1 MIKLESKGELKI
13 GTNIHP
19 SAVVSESARLGENV
33 TIGPYCMIGDEVEIG
48 DGSIIGPHAVI
59 EKWTSLGKEC
69 RVYQFALVGAA
80 PQDLKFKGERRTT
93 IREGATIHRAT
104 GEDNE
109 TRIGSD
115 CLLMAYIHVA
125 HNCTLG
131 NHVIMSNLASCA
143 GHAIVEDRVVI
154 GGMAGVHQFVKIGRN
169 AMVGGMSKLVQ
180 DVVPYTIV
188 DGHPAKVVGL
198 NNVGISR
205 AGIPLESRRLIKKAY
220 KILYR
225 SGLSLPEAIAVIEQ
239 EVDSCTSLGFYV
251 MRNAAFVGSVETLRI
266 NRRSLHGKARNFGG
280 SRQVA
285 SRMRTRRPTAR
296 LRSLCSRTSSQQ

>member
-1 MIKLESKGELKI
+1 MIKLESNGET
-13 GTNIHP
+13 GTTIHA
-19 SAVVSESARLGENV
+19 SAVVSPKAIIGENV
-33 TIGPYCMIGDEVEIG
+33 TIGPYCVIADDVEIG
-48 DGSIIGPHAVI
+48 DGSIIGPHSVI
-59 EKWTSLGKEC
+59 EQWTSLGKEC
-69 RVYQFALVGAA
+69 RVYQFASVGAA
-80 PQDLKFKGERRTT
+80 PQDLKFKGERSYTIIGDRTT

-104 GEDNE
+104 GEGNE
-109 TRIGSD
+109 TRIGND

-239 EVDSCTSLGFYV
+239 EVDSCEEVEHFLRFL
-251 MRNAAFVGSVETLRI
+251 RNAERGICRE
-266 NRRSLHGKARNFGG
+266 RRDFEGN
-280 SRQVA
+280 
-285 SRMRTRRPTAR
+285 
-296 LRSLCSRTSSQQ
+296 

>member
-1 MIKLESKGELKI
+1 MITLESKEEL
-13 GTNIHP
+13 IHP
-19 SAVVSESARLGENV
+19 SAIISKSAKIGSNV
-33 TIGPYCMIGDEVEIG
+33 TIGPYCVIGDEVEIG

-59 EKWTSLGKEC
+59 AKWTTLGKEC
-69 RVYQFALVGAA
+69 RIFQFASVGAE
-80 PQDLKFKGERRTT
+80 PQDLKFKGEQSSTIIGDRTT

-104 GEDNE
+104 GEGNE

-115 CLLMAYIHVA
+115 CLLMAYVHIA

-131 NHVIMSNLASCA
+131 NRVIMSNLASCS

-180 DVVPYTIV
+180 DVVPYTLV
-188 DGHPAKVVGL
+188 DGPPAKVVGL

-205 AGIPLESRRLIKKAY
+205 AGIPLESRKLIKQSY

-225 SGLSLPEAIAVIEQ
+225 SGLSLPEAIAFIEQ
-239 EVDSCTSLGFYV
+239 DVDSCEEVEHFLRFL
-251 MRNAAFVGSVETLRI
+251 RNAERGICRE
-266 NRRSLHGKARNFGG
+266 RRDFDEK
-280 SRQVA
+280 
-285 SRMRTRRPTAR
+285 
-296 LRSLCSRTSSQQ
+296 

>member
-1 MIKLESKGELKI
+1 MIKLESKGELVTGT
-13 GTNIHP
+13 GTNIDP
-19 SAVVSESARLGENV
+19 SAVVSKSAKLGENI
-33 TIGPYCMIGDEVEIG
+33 TIGPYCVIGDEVEIG

-69 RVYQFALVGAA
+69 RVYQFASVGAA
-80 PQDLKFKGERRTT
+80 PQDLKFKGERSFTVIGDRTT

-125 HNCTLG
+125 HNCLLG

-239 EVDSCTSLGFYV
+239 EVDSCEEVEHFLRFL
-251 MRNAAFVGSVETLRI
+251 RNAERGICRE
-266 NRRSLHGKARNFGG
+266 RRDFEDK
-280 SRQVA
+280 
-285 SRMRTRRPTAR
+285 
-296 LRSLCSRTSSQQ
+296 

>member
-1 MIKLESKGELKI
+1 MIQLKSNGEFVTNT

-19 SAVVSESARLGENV
+19 SAVISDSAIIGENV
-33 TIGPYCMIGDEVEIG
+33 TIGPYCVIGDEVEIG
-48 DGSIIGPHAVI
+48 DGSVVGPHAVI
-59 EKWTSLGKEC
+59 EKWTSLGKDC
-69 RVYQFALVGAA
+69 RVYQFASVGAA
-80 PQDLKFKGERRTT
+80 PQDLKFKGERTFTVIGDRTT

-104 GEDNE
+104 GEGNE
-109 TRIGSD
+109 TRIGND

-143 GHAIVEDRVVI
+143 GHATVEDRVVI

-205 AGIPLESRRLIKKAY
+205 AGVPLESRRLIKQAY

-239 EVDSCTSLGFYV
+239 EVDSCEEVEHFLRFL
-251 MRNAAFVGSVETLRI
+251 RNAERGICRE
-266 NRRSLHGKARNFGG
+266 RRDFEDK
-280 SRQVA
+280 
-285 SRMRTRRPTAR
+285 
-296 LRSLCSRTSSQQ
+296 

>member
-1 MIKLESKGELKI
+1 MIKLESNGET
-13 GTNIHP
+13 GTIIHP
-19 SAVVSESARLGENV
+19 SAVISPKAIIGENV
-33 TIGPYCMIGDEVEIG
+33 TIGPYCVIAEDVEIG

-69 RVYQFALVGAA
+69 RVYQFASVGAE
-80 PQDLKFKGERRTT
+80 PQDLKFKGERSYTIIGDRTT

-104 GEDNE
+104 GEGNE
-109 TRIGSD
+109 TRIGND

-143 GHAIVEDRVVI
+143 GHAMVEDRVVI

-239 EVDSCTSLGFYV
+239 EVDSCEEVEHFLRFL
-251 MRNAAFVGSVETLRI
+251 RNAERGICRE
-266 NRRSLHGKARNFGG
+266 RRDFDDK
-280 SRQVA
+280 
-285 SRMRTRRPTAR
+285 
-296 LRSLCSRTSSQQ
+296 

>member
-1 MIKLESKGELKI
+1 MINFENNEELVIK
-13 GTNIHP
+13 GTNIDP
-19 SAVVSESARLGENV
+19 SAVVSKSARLGENV
-33 TIGPYCMIGDEVEIG
+33 TIGPYCVIGDEVEIG

-59 EKWTSLGKEC
+59 EKWASLGKEC
-69 RVYQFALVGAA
+69 RVYQFASVGAA
-80 PQDLKFKGERRTT
+80 PQDLKFKGERSFTVIGDRTT

-125 HNCTLG
+125 HNCLLG

-239 EVDSCTSLGFYV
+239 EVDSCEEVEHLLRFL
-251 MRNAAFVGSVETLRI
+251 RNAERGICRE
-266 NRRSLHGKARNFGG
+266 RRDFDDK
-280 SRQVA
+280 
-285 SRMRTRRPTAR
+285 
-296 LRSLCSRTSSQQ
+296 

>member
-1 MIKLESKGELKI
+1 MINLENTGENLIHPTAVIAPSAKI
-13 GTNIHP
+13 GQ
-19 SAVVSESARLGENV
+19 NV
-33 TIGPYCMIGDEVEIG
+33 IIGPYTVIGDEVEIG
-48 DGSIIGPHAVI
+48 DGSNIGPNAVVANYTTI
-59 EKWTSLGKEC
+59 GKDC
-69 RVYQFALVGAA
+69 RIFQFASVGEM
-80 PQDLKFKGERRTT
+80 PQDLKFKGEKSYTFIGDRTV

-104 GEDNE
+104 GEGNE

-115 CLLMAYIHVA
+115 CLLMAYIHIA

-143 GHAIVEDRVVI
+143 GHATVEDRVVI

-225 SGLSLPEAIAVIEQ
+225 SGLSLAEAIAVIEQ
-239 EVDSCTSLGFYV
+239 EVDSCEEVEHFLRFL
-251 MRNAAFVGSVETLRI
+251 RNAERGICRERRDVE
-266 NRRSLHGKARNFGG
+266 
-280 SRQVA
+280 
-285 SRMRTRRPTAR
+285 
-296 LRSLCSRTSSQQ
+296 

>member
-1 MIKLESKGELKI
+1 MMVKIKTKEIS
-13 GTNIHP
+13 NIHP
-19 SAVVSESARLGENV
+19 TAVISPSAKIGNNV
-33 TIGPYCMIGDEVEIG
+33 TIGAYTVIGDEVEIG
-48 DGSIIGPHAVI
+48 DGSNIGPNAVI
-59 EKWTSLGKEC
+59 AKWTSIGKDC
-69 RVYQFALVGAA
+69 RIFQFASVGEI
-80 PQDLKFKGERRTT
+80 PQDLKFKGEKSFTFIGDRTV

-104 GEDNE
+104 GEGNE
-109 TRIGSD
+109 TRVGSD

-125 HNCTLG
+125 HNCVLG

-143 GHAIVEDRVVI
+143 GHATVEDRVVI

-225 SGLSLPEAIAVIEQ
+225 SGLSLAEAIAVIEQ
-239 EVDSCTSLGFYV
+239 EVDSCEEVEHFLRFL
-251 MRNAAFVGSVETLRI
+251 RNAERGICRE
-266 NRRSLHGKARNFGG
+266 RRDFEDK
-280 SRQVA
+280 
-285 SRMRTRRPTAR
+285 
-296 LRSLCSRTSSQQ
+296 

>member
-1 MIKLESKGELKI
+1 MIKPE
-13 GTNIHP
+13 TNIHP
-19 SAVVSESARLGENV
+19 SAIVSDSAHLGENV
-33 TIGPYCMIGDEVEIG
+33 TIGPYCVIGDEVEIG
-48 DGSIIGPHAVI
+48 DGSVIGPHAVI

-69 RVYQFALVGAA
+69 RVYQFASVGAA
-80 PQDLKFKGERRTT
+80 PQDLKFKGERSYTVIGDRTT

-104 GEDNE
+104 GEGNE
-109 TRIGSD
+109 TRIGND
-115 CLLMAYIHVA
+115 CLLMAYIPVA

-205 AGIPLESRRLIKKAY
+205 AGVPLESRRLIKKAY

-239 EVDSCTSLGFYV
+239 EVDSCEEVEHFLRFL
-251 MRNAAFVGSVETLRI
+251 RNAERGICRE
-266 NRRSLHGKARNFGG
+266 RRDFEDK
-280 SRQVA
+280 
-285 SRMRTRRPTAR
+285 
-296 LRSLCSRTSSQQ
+296 

>member
-1 MIKLESKGELKI
+1 MITLESNGDFV
-13 GTNIHP
+13 TNGDALIHP
-19 SAVVSESARLGENV
+19 GAVISKSARIGKNV
-33 TIGPYCMIGDEVEIG
+33 TIGPYSVIGDEVEIG
-48 DGSIIGPHAVI
+48 DDSIIGPHVVI
-59 EKWTSLGKEC
+59 DRWTTLGKGC
-69 RVYQFALVGAA
+69 RIFQFASVGAE
-80 PQDLKFKGERRTT
+80 PQDLKFKGEQSCTVIGDRTT

-104 GEDNE
+104 GEGNE

-115 CLLMAYIHVA
+115 CLLMAYVHIA

-131 NHVIMSNLASCA
+131 NRVIMSNLASCS
-143 GHAIVEDRVVI
+143 GHATVEDRVVI

-180 DVVPYTIV
+180 DVVPYTLV

-198 NNVGISR
+198 NNVGLSR

-239 EVDSCTSLGFYV
+239 EVDSCEEVEHFLRFL
-251 MRNAAFVGSVETLRI
+251 RNAERGICRE
-266 NRRSLHGKARNFGG
+266 RRDFDDK
-280 SRQVA
+280 
-285 SRMRTRRPTAR
+285 
-296 LRSLCSRTSSQQ
+296 

>member
-1 MIKLESKGELKI
+1 MIKPENTGDLLTITS
-13 GTNIHP
+13 TNIHP
-19 SAVVSESARLGENV
+19 SAVISKSARLGKNV
-33 TIGPYCMIGDEVEIG
+33 TIGPYCVIGDEVEIG
-48 DGSIIGPHAVI
+48 DDSIIGSHAVI
-59 EKWTSLGKEC
+59 AKWTTLGKEC
-69 RVYQFALVGAA
+69 RVFQFASVGAE
-80 PQDLKFKGERRTT
+80 PQDLKFKGEQSYTVIGDRTT

-104 GEDNE
+104 GDGNE
-109 TRIGSD
+109 TRVGSD
-115 CLLMAYIHVA
+115 CLLMAYVHIA
-125 HNCTLG
+125 HNCTIG
-131 NHVIMSNLASCA
+131 NRVIMSNLASCS

-180 DVVPYTIV
+180 DVVPYTLV

-239 EVDSCTSLGFYV
+239 EVDSCEEVEHFLRFL
-251 MRNAAFVGSVETLRI
+251 RNAERGICRE
-266 NRRSLHGKARNFGG
+266 RRDFDDK
-280 SRQVA
+280 
-285 SRMRTRRPTAR
+285 
-296 LRSLCSRTSSQQ
+296 

>member
-1 MIKLESKGELKI
+1 MRCSEVNGMIKFESNGELVTKG

-33 TIGPYCMIGDEVEIG
+33 TIGPYCVISDEVEIG

-59 EKWTSLGKEC
+59 EKWTSLGREC
-69 RVYQFALVGAA
+69 RVYQFASVGAA
-80 PQDLKFKGERRTT
+80 PQDLKFKGERSFTIIGDRTT

-109 TRIGSD
+109 TRIGND

-143 GHAIVEDRVVI
+143 GHATVEDRVVI

-205 AGIPLESRRLIKKAY
+205 AGVPLESRRLIKKAY

-239 EVDSCTSLGFYV
+239 EVDSCEEVEHFLRFL
-251 MRNAAFVGSVETLRI
+251 RNAERGICRE
-266 NRRSLHGKARNFGG
+266 RRDFEDK
-280 SRQVA
+280 
-285 SRMRTRRPTAR
+285 
-296 LRSLCSRTSSQQ
+296 

>member
-1 MIKLESKGELKI
+1 METKGETLIHPTAVISPSAKI
-13 GTNIHP
+13 GQ
-19 SAVVSESARLGENV
+19 NV
-33 TIGPYCMIGDEVEIG
+33 IIGPYTVIGDEVEIG
-48 DGSIIGPHAVI
+48 DGSNIGPNAVVANYTTI
-59 EKWTSLGKEC
+59 GKDC
-69 RVYQFALVGAA
+69 RIFQFASVGEI
-80 PQDLKFKGERRTT
+80 PQDLKFKGEKTFTYIGDRTV

-104 GEDNE
+104 GEGNE
-109 TRIGSD
+109 TRVGTD
-115 CLLMAYIHVA
+115 CLLMAYIHIA

-143 GHAIVEDRVVI
+143 GHATVEDRVVI

-225 SGLSLPEAIAVIEQ
+225 SGLSLAEAIAVIEQ
-239 EVDSCTSLGFYV
+239 EVDSCEEVEHFLRFL
-251 MRNAAFVGSVETLRI
+251 RNAERGICRERRDVE
-266 NRRSLHGKARNFGG
+266 
-280 SRQVA
+280 
-285 SRMRTRRPTAR
+285 
-296 LRSLCSRTSSQQ
+296 

>member
-1 MIKLESKGELKI
+1 MINFESTGELVI
-13 GTNIHP
+13 NGTNIDP
-19 SAVVSESARLGENV
+19 SAVVSKSAKLGENI
-33 TIGPYCMIGDEVEIG
+33 TIGPYCVIGDEVEIG

-69 RVYQFALVGAA
+69 RVYQFASVGAA
-80 PQDLKFKGERRTT
+80 PQDLKFKGERSFTVIGDRTT

-125 HNCTLG
+125 HNCLLG

-239 EVDSCTSLGFYV
+239 EVDSCEEVEHFLRFL
-251 MRNAAFVGSVETLRI
+251 RNAERGICRE
-266 NRRSLHGKARNFGG
+266 RRDFEDK
-280 SRQVA
+280 
-285 SRMRTRRPTAR
+285 
-296 LRSLCSRTSSQQ
+296 

>member
-1 MIKLESKGELKI
+1 MSSGVEQMIKLDNTGDPS
-13 GTNIHP
+13 TNADIHP
-19 SAVVSESARLGENV
+19 SAIVSPSARLGTNV
-33 TIGPYCMIGDEVEIG
+33 TIGPYCIIGDEVEIG
-48 DGSIIGPHAVI
+48 DGSVIGPHAVI
-59 EKWTSLGKEC
+59 EKWTSLGKDC
-69 RVYQFALVGAA
+69 RVYQFASVGAA
-80 PQDLKFKGERRTT
+80 PQDLKFKGERSYTFIGDRTT

-104 GEDNE
+104 GEGNE
-109 TRIGSD
+109 TRIGND

-220 KILYR
+220 RILYR
-225 SGLSLPEAIAVIEQ
+225 SGLNLAEAIAVIEQ
-239 EVDSCTSLGFYV
+239 EVDSCEEVEHFLRFL
-251 MRNAAFVGSVETLRI
+251 RNAERGICRE
-266 NRRSLHGKARNFGG
+266 RRDFESN
-280 SRQVA
+280 
-285 SRMRTRRPTAR
+285 
-296 LRSLCSRTSSQQ
+296 